1 MNSHSAL
8 YYLLKALIDMN
19 VTETIQAIDA
29 NINEAKKIADVGESL
44 ERLRLNR
51 DFKKVIMEG
60 YFEKEAIRLVHLKAD
75 PNMQTPDHQKSI
87 IAQMDAIGSLNQ
99 YFHAVYQ
106 QANIARKA
114 IVSDEEARDELLA
127 EGAE

>member
-1 MNSHSAL
+1 MNL
-8 YYLLKALIDMN
+8 
-19 VTETIQAIDA
+19 TETIQAIDA
-29 NINEAKKIADVGESL
+29 NINEAKKIADAGDAL
-44 ERLRLNR
+44 ERLRSNR

-60 YFEKEAIRLVHLKAD
+60 YFEQEAIRLVHLKAD
-75 PNMQTPDHQKSI
+75 PNMQSPDSQKSI

-106 QANIARKA
+106 KSQIAKKA
-114 IVSDEEARDELLA
+114 VIADEEARDELLA

>member
-1 MNSHSAL
+1 MNPHSAL

-19 VTETIQAIDA
+19 VTETIQAIES
-29 NINEAKKIADVGESL
+29 NINEAKKIADVGDCL

-75 PNMQTPDHQKSI
+75 PKMQSPDSQKSI
-87 IAQMDAIGSLNQ
+87 LAQMDAIGSLNQ
-99 YFHAVYQ
+99 YFYAVFA
-106 QANIARKA
+106 QAQIARKA